1 MEVSDVPLGICFSSL
16 RNSLERAAALSLHP
30 QTSGTQSRGRAFQP
44 ALFEEL
50 GLLLAYKSEFYLG
63 LFARAE
69 KKKEGGYSNVEILEE
84 NLCAP
89 LCENPSPLMGQTDW
103 RPDLPFDSVEI

>member
-1 MEVSDVPLGICFSSL
+1 MEAPRERLGVRFSGL
-16 RNSLERAAALSLHP
+16 WDCLVRAAGLSRQCKTPLS
-30 QTSGTQSRGRAFQP
+30 QGREGTLQP
-44 ALFEEL
+44 AFLEGL
-50 GLLLAYKSEFYLG
+50 GLLLAYKSDFYLG

-89 LCENPSPLMGQTDW
+89 LCENPSPLMGQTDR